1 MVSSPTRTKRGE
13 GGYELY
19 RHRNAGNWHGHYWAR
34 KNEAGDYE
42 IRSVLSLS
50 GEYSVP
56 GGTFPKDGFEE
67 HCEKVDSQGPAGAVP
82 TQRG

>member
-1 MVSSPTRTKRGE
+1 M
-13 GGYELY
+13 
-19 RHRNAGNWHGHYWAR
+19 
-34 KNEAGDYE
+34 
-42 IRSVLSLS
+42 LSLS

-67 HCEKVDSQGPAGAVP
+67 HCEKVDSQGPAGALP